1 MARSGG
7 HRRAAGGAPGWEAPG
22 GGAVRLHLKI
32 TLWIVAIFLIV
43 GAFSIYALVLF
54 QRSAT
59 LQQFE
64 AMAKTLT
71 GTILHSLTTT
81 MINNNPREMK
91 QIIGHIEETPGIHRV
106 RIYSPNGRVW
116 ASSRVEEVGV
126 LRPSALLARVLSR
139 REAAAEE
146 RPEAGE
152 LLVLTPVEN
161 RAECRACH
169 AADGPVLGAIGVSLG
184 TGQVSAHL
192 RSTAQLLAGL
202 VGFTFLLALGTLS
215 VLLGRFV
222 LDPLSAMVAAVQEL
236 SRGNYRA
243 RAAVST
249 GDELGVLAAAFNDM
263 SARIERSTAA
273 LAEEISDLTR
283 RLSTLTV
290 FSRTLTAAADLSS
303 ALHEA
308 AAAMREAVRAD
319 ACVVYGRSDG
329 GLHPMAAA
337 GDPTP
342 VAPWGAAVAE
352 ELAGRSLS
360 TPGGPGEVQHP
371 IPGVGAVLVLPLRT
385 RDQDLGAMLVARA
398 QEQPF
403 ERTDLMLLH
412 TVANQLAIAIEN
424 VRLFEEVREKE
435 NLRRELL
442 SRLISAHEDERFR
455 ISRELH
461 DEVSQSLTGLM
472 MRLNAAEE
480 VVPQDLE
487 QARATLAAV
496 RGVAEQTLEEVRKII
511 FALRP
516 TLLDDL
522 GLIPAVRHYAK
533 NLLEPAGVQVRLSA
547 SGFGQRRLP
556 RPVETTVF
564 RVAQEAVTNVARHAQ
579 ARLATITLELTDG
592 TVRLTVTDD
601 GVGFDP
607 EATRADPARRRLGI
621 VGMEE
626 RVALLGG
633 RLRISSRPGEGT
645 TVQVELP
652 VDLAVPGGV

>member
-1 MARSGG
+1 
-7 HRRAAGGAPGWEAPG
+7 
-22 GGAVRLHLKI
+22 VRLHLKI
-32 TLWIVAIFLIV
+32 TFWIVAIFLIV
-43 GAFSIYALVLF
+43 GGFSIYALVLF

-71 GTILHSLTTT
+71 GTILQSLTTT

-116 ASSRVEEVGV
+116 ASSRAEEVGV

-152 LLVLTPVEN
+152 LLVLTPIEN

-169 AADGPVLGAIGVSLG
+169 AADVPVLGAIGVSLG
-184 TGQVSAHL
+184 TGQVAAHL
-192 RSTAQLLAGL
+192 RSTAHLLAGL

-222 LDPLSAMVAAVQEL
+222 LDPLSAMVAAVREL

-319 ACVVYGRSDG
+319 ACVVYGRSDE
-329 GLHPMAAA
+329 GLRPMAAA
-337 GDPTP
+337 GEPAL
-342 VAPWGAAVAE
+342 VAPWETALTGG
-352 ELAGRSLS
+352 LAGRPLS
-360 TPGGPGEVQHP
+360 TPGGPGEDQRP
-371 IPGVGAVLVLPLRT
+371 IPGVGAALAVPLRT
-385 RDQDLGAMLVARA
+385 RDQDLGAMVVARA
-398 QEQPF
+398 REQPF
-403 ERTDLMLLH
+403 ERTDLMLLQ

-435 NLRRELL
+435 HLRRELL

-547 SGFGQRRLP
+547 TGFGQRRLP

-564 RVAQEAVTNVARHAQ
+564 RVAQEAVTNIARHAQ
-579 ARLATITLELTDG
+579 ARLATITLELIDG

-607 EATRADPARRRLGI
+607 ESTLADPARRRLGI

-645 TVQVELP
+645 VVQVELP
-652 VDLAVPGGV
+652 VDVAVPGGV